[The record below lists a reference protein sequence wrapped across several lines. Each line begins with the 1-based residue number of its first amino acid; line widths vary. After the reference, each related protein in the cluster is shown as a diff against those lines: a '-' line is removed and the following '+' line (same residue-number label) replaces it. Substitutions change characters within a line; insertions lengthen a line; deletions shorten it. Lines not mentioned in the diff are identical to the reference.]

1 MQKTKLNTISLLVIT
16 LVVLFF
22 GCKNKSNNEAFPIS
36 IDSNIPKLEAVKPH
50 TPLELAGRD
59 IYVRE
64 ACYNCHSQTIHFSRS
79 KSETNGNDT
88 IADENVKNHSFQWGT
103 KRTAPD
109 LFREGGKRSNLWH
122 FNHIYEHGN
131 VKSDSIKPNYQWII
145 KNDLDA
151 SSIQAKM
158 KDMRILGTKL
168 KDGTEF
174 YTDDYISKA
183 PELLAK
189 QAQKIAQDLIANNVR
204 TASAAYVDAFGN
216 KIVDLSKK
224 EIVALIAYLQRLG
237 TDTTNKVE
245 TTRN

>member
-1 MQKTKLNTISLLVIT
+1 MQKTKLNTISLLTI
-16 LVVLFF
+16 LFVVLFVS
-22 GCKNKSNNEAFPIS
+22 CKNKDNNEAFPIS
-36 IDSNIPKLEAVKPH
+36 IDSNIPKLEAVKPY

-64 ACYNCHSQTIHFSRS
+64 SCYNCHSQTIRPFRN
-79 KSETNGNDT
+79 KTETNGNDS
-88 IADENVKNHSFQWGT
+88 DSGKNVKNHSFQWGT

-122 FNHIYEHGN
+122 FNHIYKHGN

-151 SSIQAKM
+151 SGIQAKM

-189 QAQKIAQDLIANNVR
+189 QARKIANDLIANNVR
-204 TASAAYVDAFGN
+204 TASAAYVDAFGD
-216 KIVDLSKK
+216 KQVDLSKK

-237 TDTTNKVE
+237 TGTTIRLG
-245 TTRN
+245 TRKR